1 MILAIMFY
9 LLALTP
15 AQALAKKAETVFTD
29 YSITL
34 DEAVDIQMNVATN
47 PITDMYKDEP
57 AYLNAKNLRI
67 IGPNKITATIANIR
81 TEPSPKAPIAYHFP
95 QSVTVNIV
103 GIVEGEP
110 YEENP
115 LWYKIAYD
123 TQTYYIHSSLVQV
136 FQVKTTAKTKIYSGP
151 GKQYHSYANIKA
163 GETFTVAQLDDS
175 WIQVYYKSWRK
186 PKPEDV
192 KLMLDP
198 DEDEN
203 SFQHIRLDQTIGVSA
218 EEINAILEGKGI
230 LEGRGQAFVDGG
242 KKYGIN
248 EAYLIAHAFLET
260 GLGASEL
267 ANGVEV
273 GLNKKKK
280 PTLVTEDNREKLT
293 KIKTAYNMFG
303 IGAADTCPLECGA
316 KTAYENKWFTP
327 EKAIKEGAS
336 WIGEG
341 YIYNEFE
348 QNTLYKMK
356 WNPKMGKG
364 YHWKQYATDIG
375 WAEKQTK
382 RMKEIYDQ
390 LPDPKYHYDIP
401 TFKDQTK

>member
-1 MILAIMFY
+1 MVTNPILSLFIQLEFQYDIFRSSFIAGDDSVRKFYIMLAIMVY
-9 LLALTP
+9 LLVLTP

-47 PITDMYKDEP
+47 PITDLYKDEP
-57 AYLNAKNLRI
+57 AYVYAKNLRI
-67 IGPNKITATIANIR
+67 IGPNKITATIANIP
-81 TEPSPKAPIAYHFP
+81 TQPSPKAPIAYHFP

-110 YEENP
+110 YDENP

-123 TQTYYIHSSLVQV
+123 TNTYYIHSSLVQV

-151 GKQYHSYANIKA
+151 GKQYHSFADVKA
-163 GETFTVAQLDDS
+163 GETFTVAQLGES
-175 WIQVYYKSWRK
+175 WMQVYYKSWRT

-198 DEDEN
+198 NEDRN
-203 SFQHIRLDQTIGVSA
+203 LFQHIRLDQTIGVSA
-218 EEINAILEGKGI
+218 EEINTILEGKGI
-230 LEGRGQAFVDGG
+230 LEGHGQAFVDGA

-293 KIKTAYNMFG
+293 KIKIAYNMFG

-316 KTAYENKWFTP
+316 KTA
-327 EKAIKEGAS
+327 
-336 WIGEG
+336 
-341 YIYNEFE
+341 
-348 QNTLYKMK
+348 
-356 WNPKMGKG
+356 
-364 YHWKQYATDIG
+364 
-375 WAEKQTK
+375 
-382 RMKEIYDQ
+382 
-390 LPDPKYHYDIP
+390 
-401 TFKDQTK
+401 